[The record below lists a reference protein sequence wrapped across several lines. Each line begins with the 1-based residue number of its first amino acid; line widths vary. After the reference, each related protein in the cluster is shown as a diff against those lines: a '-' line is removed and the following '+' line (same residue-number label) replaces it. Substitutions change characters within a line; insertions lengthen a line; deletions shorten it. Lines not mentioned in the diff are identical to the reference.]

1 MPPLRT
7 RLPDTLRMPSIRTRL
22 IVAFLLLFLVT
33 LSVAVVG
40 VMGMRANQ
48 RALDEYEANVVPEI
62 ARVLKLSEKVA
73 QVAAIAPAMAGTDS
87 PDLLHSDTEVLHN
100 LLHDIRLLSMDLP
113 EHTSDQLAAS
123 AELDGIDRDLTRLMV
138 QSGLHRQLQRRLNE
152 ERRDAERAGND
163 ILRRR
168 QAFAR
173 NAPTMLNLWVVT
185 MSTFQATDF
194 TTLGV
199 AESDSEAL
207 WMQVRLRGEAQRE
220 PQLAQLLYQ
229 IGNGPDNVFALRN
242 EFLTSEQRMTYLVQL
257 IRAHADQLDA
267 RSAQYVEE
275 LRQVTTQRHEGV
287 RRVVSSS
294 ESGLILLAAV
304 GVVLA
309 LLGVTYVDR
318 VLRKLQRMTRVLAR
332 LASGNTE
339 QRIPSIDR
347 KDEVGELARAFEV
360 FRANMLEK
368 QKLTEGLDTQQR
380 LLETVFRSM
389 NDGVSVH
396 DGDGRLV
403 GWNPMFQ
410 AALGMPDQ
418 RLHIGMSLLEL
429 RKALPVHAR
438 WRAVSRR
445 TATRTTDRH
454 TRIAAAAELHFADQ
468 RILEFHCQG
477 MPGGGWVA
485 VCRDLTARRA
495 VEADL
500 RQAQK
505 MEVLG
510 QLTGGVAHDFNNF
523 LVAILGNLEMLEGK
537 LQQQPEAL
545 GMAELARRSAER
557 ASQLTRRLL
566 SFARRQPLQAE
577 VVPVEGMLAEMF
589 DLIEYAVGAGI
600 DVVLQPPASELSV
613 RVDRGQL
620 ENAILNLALN
630 SAAAM
635 PDGGTL
641 TLNIELR
648 DSAERLPNIAQAVV
662 ISVTD
667 TGSGIQ
673 PELIDKVMEPFFTT
687 RALGEGSGL
696 GLSSVYGFV
705 RQSGG
710 DVQIQ
715 STVGKGTTVSLWLP
729 PSSAESERILLPG
742 PLVEGEVTG
751 RVLVVEDDPAVKD
764 TALAMLRTLGAQA
777 AGVSGADEAQR
788 WLAQNEPVELV
799 LSDISLGMGGN
810 GIALA
815 AVIAKRWP
823 QTRVVLMSGLPLEI
837 HRAHPAWREGQVFL
851 AKPFV
856 RADLAALLA

>member
-1 MPPLRT
+1 MRALRS
-7 RLPDTLRMPSIRTRL
+7 RLPDRMPSIRTRL

-33 LSVAVVG
+33 MSIALVG

-73 QVAAIAPAMAGTDS
+73 QVAAIAPGMAGTDS
-87 PDLLHSDTEVLHN
+87 PDLLRSDTEVLHN

-113 EHTSDQLAAS
+113 ERTADQLAAN

-138 QSGLHRQLQRRLNE
+138 QSGMHRLLQRRINE
-152 ERRDAERAGND
+152 ERRDADGAGNE

-168 QAFAR
+168 RDVAR

-185 MSTFQATDF
+185 MSAFQASDF

-207 WMQVRLRGEAQRE
+207 WMRIRALGEDQRE
-220 PQLAQLLYQ
+220 PELAALLHK
-229 IGNGPDNVFALRN
+229 IGEGPDNVFSLRN

-257 IRAHADQLDA
+257 IRSHADQLDE
-267 RSAQYVEE
+267 RSAKYVEE
-275 LRQVTTQRHEGV
+275 LRQVAERRHESV
-287 RRVVSSS
+287 RRVVASS
-294 ESGLILLAAV
+294 ESGLWLLTAV

-309 LLGVTYVDR
+309 ILGVTYVDR

-332 LASGNTE
+332 LASGHTE

-368 QKLTEGLDTQQR
+368 QKLTEGLDSQQR

-396 DGDGRLV
+396 DGEGRLV

-418 RLHIGMSLLEL
+418 RLHIGMTLLEL
-429 RKALPVHAR
+429 RKALPVQAR

-445 TATRTTDRH
+445 TATRTTDRQ
-454 TRIAAAAELHFADQ
+454 TRIAAAAELHFSDQ
-468 RILEFHCQG
+468 RVLEFHCQG

-523 LVAILGNLEMLEGK
+523 LVAILGNLEMLEDK
-537 LQQQPEAL
+537 LQKQPEAL

-577 VVPVEGMLAEMF
+577 VVQLDDMLAEML
-589 DLIEYAVGAGI
+589 DLIEYAVGTEI
-600 DVVLQPPASELSV
+600 EVLIKPGSGKHTVNA
-613 RVDRGQL
+613 DRGQL
-620 ENAILNLALN
+620 ENAVLNLALN

-635 PDGGTL
+635 PGGGTL
-641 TLNIELR
+641 TLAVETGSNP
-648 DSAERLPNIAQAVV
+648 ERLPALKDAVV
-662 ISVTD
+662 ISVAD
-667 TGSGIQ
+667 TGIGIP
-673 PELIDKVMEPFFTT
+673 PELLDKVMEPFFTT

-715 STVGKGTTVSLWLP
+715 SVVGQGTTVSLWLP
-729 PSSAESERILLPG
+729 PSTQDALSHDHSRPQLTSQAC
-742 PLVEGEVTG
+742 G

-764 TALAMLRTLGAQA
+764 TALAMLRTLGADA
-777 AGVSGADEAQR
+777 VGVSGAQEAQD
-788 WLAQNEPVELV
+788 WLASNEPVELV
-799 LSDISLGMGGN
+799 LSDISLGSGGN

-815 AVIAKRWP
+815 AAIARRWP
-823 QTRVVLMSGLPLEI
+823 QTRVVLMSGLPLET
-837 HRAHPAWREGQVFL
+837 HRAHPAWREGQAFL

-856 RADLAALLA
+856 RADLAALLV